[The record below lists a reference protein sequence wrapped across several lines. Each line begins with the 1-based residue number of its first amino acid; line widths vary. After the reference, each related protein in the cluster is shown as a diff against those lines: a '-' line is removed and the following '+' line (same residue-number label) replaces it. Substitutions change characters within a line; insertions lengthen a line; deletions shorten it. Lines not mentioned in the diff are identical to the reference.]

1 MRPGGADSVKS
12 RKYNPMVVRSSPAAT
27 ILDILILMYKIFVK
41 YRKNFDKL
49 HKKTKSTQKMS
60 RHVDG

>member
-12 RKYNPMVVRSSPAAT
+12 QKYNPMVVCSIPAAN
-27 ILDILILMYKIFVK
+27 ILDILVLMYKILYKKNVK
-41 YRKNFDKL
+41 IFEKL
-49 HKKTKSTQKMS
+49 HKKYMKRMS

>member
-12 RKYNPMVVRSSPAAT
+12 RKYNPMVVRSSPAT
-27 ILDILILMYKIFVK
+27 NILDILVLMYKIFIK
-41 YRKNFDKL
+41 YCKNFETL
-49 HKKTKSTQKMS
+49 HKKYMKRMS